1 LSSAPPLLR
10 AVVFAY
16 SEMGAMGLETLLEL
30 GAEIPLVVTHPD
42 DPDEKSWFRSVGALA
57 ETASI
62 PVFRS
67 KGPRAAGCA
76 EAVREAR
83 PEFLFSFYYR
93 RLIPPEILTLA
104 PRGAFNLH
112 GSLLPRFRGRAPVNW
127 ALIEGAEKTGVTLHV
142 MDADV
147 DHGDIVGR
155 KEVPIAPRE
164 TALSLSRKLV
174 EAGRAL
180 LVETVPAIA
189 RGEEK
194 RVPQDHAGAT
204 VYGGRRPEDGRIDWS
219 QSAIEIERLVRAVA
233 DPWPGAFGYLGPR
246 KLVVWEAWPE
256 EGAGSLCPGAIR
268 MDRETRTVR
277 IETGQGCLR
286 LDRIQLEG
294 EPTGTAWN
302 VLRDRVE
309 EGGRL
314 T

>member
-1 LSSAPPLLR
+1 LSAGLPLLR
-10 AVVFAY
+10 AVIFAY
-16 SEMGAMGLETLLEL
+16 SEMGAMGLEALLAL

-57 ETASI
+57 EAASI

-67 KGPRAAGCA
+67 KGPRAPGCRD
-76 EAVREAR
+76 AVRDAR
-83 PEFLFSFYYR
+83 PDFLFSFYYR
-93 RLIPPEILTLA
+93 RLIPPEILVLA
-104 PRGAFNLH
+104 PRGAYNLH
-112 GSLLPRFRGRAPVNW
+112 GSLLPKFRGRAPVNW

-147 DHGDIVGR
+147 DHGDIVGQR
-155 KEVPIAPRE
+155 EIPIAGRE

-194 RVPQDHAGAT
+194 HIPQDHAGAT
-204 VYGGRRPEDGRIDWS
+204 VYGGRRPEDGRIDWWRG
-219 QSAIEIERLVRAVA
+219 AIEIDRLVRAVT
-233 DPWPGAFGYLGPR
+233 DPWPGAFGYLGAR
-246 KLVVWEAWPE
+246 KLIVWESWPE
-256 EGAGSLCPGAIR
+256 EGAGSLRPGTIR
-268 MDRETRTVR
+268 MDRDTRTVR
-277 IETGQGCLR
+277 VETGGGCLR
-286 LDRIQLEG
+286 LERVQLEG
-294 EPTGTAWN
+294 ESAGAAWDS
-302 VLRDRVE
+302 LRGSVE

>member
-1 LSSAPPLLR
+1 MGAGLSPLR

-16 SEMGAMGLETLLEL
+16 SEMGAMGLETLLAL

-57 ETASI
+57 EAASI

-67 KGPRAAGCA
+67 KGPRAEGLR
-76 EAVREAR
+76 EAVRDAR
-83 PEFLFSFYYR
+83 PDFLFSFYYR
-93 RLIPPEILTLA
+93 RLIPPEILALA

-147 DHGDIVGR
+147 DHGDIVGQ

-174 EAGRAL
+174 ETGHAL

-194 RVPQDHAGAT
+194 HVAQDHAGAT

-219 QSAIEIERLVRAVA
+219 RSAIEIDRLVRAVT
-233 DPWPGAFGYLGPR
+233 DPWPGAFGYHGPR
-246 KLVVWEAWPE
+246 KLIVWEAWPE
-256 EGAGSLCPGAIR
+256 EGAGSLLPGTIR
-268 MDRETRTVR
+268 MDRNTRTVR
-277 IETGQGCLR
+277 VETGGGRLR
-286 LDRIQLEG
+286 LERIQFEG
-294 EPTGTAWN
+294 ESAGAAWD